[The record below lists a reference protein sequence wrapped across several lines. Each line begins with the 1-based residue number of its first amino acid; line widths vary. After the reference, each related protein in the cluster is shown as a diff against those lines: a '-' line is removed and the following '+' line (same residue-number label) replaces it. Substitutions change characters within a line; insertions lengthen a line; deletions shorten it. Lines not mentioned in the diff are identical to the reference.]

1 MISTPTRVYMS
12 YIDIIIYV
20 CMYIYIVSNQ
30 QILLYIY
37 ISICWL
43 LHYIYIYIFIYDIQ
57 LAQKDLLKLRD
68 GRRKGADQPPK
79 SALKPWLVPMA
90 EFQWGHGQ
98 RKCHGEMNHTLW

>member
-37 ISICWL
+37 FYL
-43 LHYIYIYIFIYDIQ
+43 LVASLYIYIFIYDIQ